1 MSASSLMEDLVEQI
15 LVRLPP
21 EDPACLVRASL
32 VCKPWRRLVAG
43 PAFRRRYREFHR
55 RPHLLGVLQILQG
68 DEPYYSRF
76 VPTSVFHVVDPV
88 LPCWLVV
95 DCRHGRALFATT
107 NPRIE
112 GTLGLVVWEP
122 MMDDQRRVPQPS
134 PEPEDYVD
142 YAAAVLCAAEGCD
155 HCGCEG
161 GPFRVAFVSTDK
173 GKGVT
178 SARLYSSETGAW
190 NDITSLHH
198 PEANAHFAA
207 SVHVGD
213 ALYFRGIENY
223 TIEYQLTTAR
233 LYVLEALAKCNGRLV
248 TMEDGGL
255 GFAAVDNT
263 IITLWARE
271 TGSGAGGAEI
281 WTQRRVIDLKTLLS
295 GDALSHSINGI
306 KYYSWIPVVSVVGF
320 AEGTDTIFVGTVA
333 CVYMIELK
341 SGRVRK
347 VLDDFGR
354 VCAYMSFY
362 IPDMEVASTAEGPK
376 ECVLNL

>member
-1 MSASSLMEDLVEQI
+1 MEDLVEQI
-15 LVRLPP
+15 LLRLPP
-21 EDPACLVRASL
+21 KDPACLVRASV

-76 VPTSVFHVVDPV
+76 VPTSVFRVVDPV

-107 NPRIE
+107 NPHIE
-112 GTLGLVVWEP
+112 GTLDLVVWEP
-122 MMDDQRRVPQPS
+122 MTDDQRRVPQPS

-142 YAAAVLCAAEGCD
+142 YAAA
-155 HCGCEG
+155 
-161 GPFRVAFVSTDK
+161 VAFVSTDK

-190 NDITSLHH
+190 NETTSLHH

-213 ALYFRGIENY
+213 ALYFRGIGNY

-233 LYVLEALAKCNGRLV
+233 LSVLEALAKCNGRLV

-271 TGSGAGGAEI
+271 TGPEGAET
-281 WTQRRVIDLKTLLS
+281 WTHRRVIDLKTLLS
-295 GDALSHSINGI
+295 EDALSH
-306 KYYSWIPVVSVVGF
+306 
-320 AEGTDTIFVGTVA
+320 
-333 CVYMIELK
+333 
-341 SGRVRK
+341 
-347 VLDDFGR
+347 
-354 VCAYMSFY
+354 
-362 IPDMEVASTAEGPK
+362 
-376 ECVLNL
+376 

>member
-76 VPTSVFHVVDPV
+76 VPTSVFRVVDPV

-95 DCRHGRALFATT
+95 DCRHGQALFATT

-112 GTLGLVVWEP
+112 GTLDLVVWEP
-122 MMDDQRRVPQPS
+122 MTDDQRRVPQPS

-161 GPFRVAFVSTDK
+161 GPFRVAFCPLC
-173 GKGVT
+173 G
-178 SARLYSSETGAW
+178 
-190 NDITSLHH
+190 
-198 PEANAHFAA
+198 
-207 SVHVGD
+207 
-213 ALYFRGIENY
+213 
-223 TIEYQLTTAR
+223 
-233 LYVLEALAKCNGRLV
+233 
-248 TMEDGGL
+248 
-255 GFAAVDNT
+255 
-263 IITLWARE
+263 
-271 TGSGAGGAEI
+271 
-281 WTQRRVIDLKTLLS
+281 
-295 GDALSHSINGI
+295 
-306 KYYSWIPVVSVVGF
+306 
-320 AEGTDTIFVGTVA
+320 
-333 CVYMIELK
+333 
-341 SGRVRK
+341 
-347 VLDDFGR
+347 
-354 VCAYMSFY
+354 
-362 IPDMEVASTAEGPK
+362 
-376 ECVLNL
+376 